1 MQNGIPESL
10 HHMVA
15 AFQGPIRRNFH
26 IHEITGGLF
35 AVACIKTVNA
45 DMVAQGQPVDN
56 HVRLHIGKI
65 LPRRFDMDDDVRFRQ
80 FMLYNAF
87 NGFRHIMGVIH
98 VQFRRRFHIQ
108 LYEDARASVTQADA
122 FDRIIRGILFH
133 GVQHLP
139 RQGGRTAVHQGV
151 DGTFGKA
158 ESHGTNQSRHKQGR
172 NGIRPL
178 QEAVPG

>member
-1 MQNGIPESL
+1 
-10 HHMVA
+10 
-15 AFQGPIRRNFH
+15 
-26 IHEITGGLF
+26 
-35 AVACIKTVNA
+35 
-45 DMVAQGQPVDN
+45 
-56 HVRLHIGKI
+56 
-65 LPRRFDMDDDVRFRQ
+65 
-80 FMLYNAF
+80 MLYNAF

-108 LYEDARASVTQADA
+108 LYKDARASVTQADA

-133 GVQHLP
+133 GVQHLT

-158 ESHGTNQSRHKQGR
+158 ESHGTTQSRHKQGR